1 MSKKYEERKFVSIQ
15 SKVSPSTV
23 KRLDAVVERGKFES
37 KYELLQY
44 LISVFLRFADPENE
58 DEDTEGQEL
67 AEFARL
73 FDGWD
78 DYRQRIITTKPQG
91 NKHLRLT
98 EMICI
103 YSEVGKRGYV
113 GKKISFNATE
123 TKVTDNVGN
132 VLDVVLKKLYP
143 AIYDKLYMLTEQVEE
158 RSISKTLEK
167 LLVELLND
175 VDNETLD
182 KIFDDAKGGVE
193 YGNVPMRKRKR
204 SINDEQGRKL

>member
-1 MSKKYEERKFVSIQ
+1 MKKYEERKFISIQ

-44 LISVFLRFADPENE
+44 LITVFLKFADPENE
-58 DEDTEGQEL
+58 DEDTEAKEL
-67 AEFARL
+67 EEFARL

-78 DYRQRIITTKPQG
+78 DYRNRIITTKPQG
-91 NKHLRLT
+91 NRNLKLT

-103 YSEVGKRGYV
+103 YSEVGKKGYV
-113 GKKISFNATE
+113 GKKISFNAVE

-143 AIYDKLYMLTEQVEE
+143 SIYEKLLSLTEQVQE
-158 RSISKTLEK
+158 RSVSNTLEK
-167 LLVELLND
+167 LMMELMKD
-175 VDNETLD
+175 VDSDTLD
-182 KIFDDAKGGVE
+182 RIFAENKNEIE
-193 YGNVPMRKRKR
+193 YGNVPMKKRRR
-204 SINDEQGRKL
+204 SIDDGKGL

>member
-1 MSKKYEERKFVSIQ
+1 M
-15 SKVSPSTV
+15 

-44 LISVFLRFADPENE
+44 LISVFLKFADPENE
-58 DEDTEGQEL
+58 DEDADAKEL
-67 AEFARL
+67 EEFARL

-91 NKHLRLT
+91 NKHMRLT

-103 YSEVGKRGYV
+103 YSEVGKKGYI
-113 GKKISFNATE
+113 GKKISFNASE

-143 AIYDKLYMLTEQVEE
+143 SIYEKLYAFTEQLEE
-158 RSISKTLEK
+158 RSISKALEK
-167 LLVELLND
+167 LLVELLKD
-175 VDNETLD
+175 VDSVTLER
-182 KIFDDAKGGVE
+182 IFADAKGDIE
-193 YGNVPMRKRKR
+193 YGRVPVRKRHK
-204 SINDEQGRKL
+204 SLNDEQGC

>member
-1 MSKKYEERKFVSIQ
+1 M
-15 SKVSPSTV
+15 

-44 LISVFLRFADPENE
+44 LISVFLKFADPENE
-58 DEDTEGQEL
+58 DEDVEGQEL

-103 YSEVGKRGYV
+103 YSEVGKKGYV

-132 VLDVVLKKLYP
+132 VLDVILKKLYP
-143 AIYDKLYMLTEQVEE
+143 GIYERMCELTEQVEE
-158 RSISKTLEK
+158 RSISKALEK
-167 LLVELLND
+167 ILNELLKD
-175 VDNETLD
+175 VDSETLA
-182 KIFDDAKGGVE
+182 KIFDDEKGEIE
-193 YGNVPMRKRKR
+193 YGNTPKRKRQR
-204 SINDEQGRKL
+204 SINDE

>member
-1 MSKKYEERKFVSIQ
+1 MSKRYEDRKFVSIQ

-44 LISVFLRFADPENE
+44 LISVFLKFADPENE
-58 DEDTEGQEL
+58 DEDTSAKEL
-67 AEFARL
+67 EEFARL

-91 NKHLRLT
+91 NKHMRLT
-98 EMICI
+98 DMICI
-103 YSEVGKRGYV
+103 YSEVGKKGYV

-132 VLDVVLKKLYP
+132 ALDVMIKKLYP
-143 AIYDKLYMLTEQVEE
+143 GIYEKLYELTEQVNS

-167 LLVELLND
+167 VIEEFLKD
-175 VDNETLD
+175 VDAETLER
-182 KIFDDAKGGVE
+182 IFSEVKGDVE
-193 YGNVPMRKRKR
+193 YGDVPVKRR
-204 SINDEQGRKL
+204 NRRLSDE

>member
-1 MSKKYEERKFVSIQ
+1 MSKRYEDRKFVSIQ

-44 LISVFLRFADPENE
+44 LISVFLKFADPENE
-58 DEDTEGQEL
+58 DEDTSAKEL
-67 AEFARL
+67 EEFARL

-91 NKHLRLT
+91 NKHMRLT
-98 EMICI
+98 DMICI
-103 YSEVGKRGYV
+103 YSEVGKKGYV

-132 VLDVVLKKLYP
+132 ALDVMIKKLYP
-143 AIYDKLYMLTEQVEE
+143 GIYEKLYELTEQVNS

-167 LLVELLND
+167 VIEEFLKD
-175 VDNETLD
+175 VDVETLER
-182 KIFDDAKGGVE
+182 IFSEVKGDVE
-193 YGNVPMRKRKR
+193 YGDVPVKRR
-204 SINDEQGRKL
+204 NRRLSDE

>member
-1 MSKKYEERKFVSIQ
+1 MKKYEDRKFISIQ

-44 LISVFLRFADPENE
+44 LISVFLKFADPENE
-58 DEDTEGQEL
+58 DEDTEAKEL
-67 AEFARL
+67 EEFARL

-78 DYRQRIITTKPQG
+78 DYRNRIITTKPQG
-91 NKHLRLT
+91 NRSLKLT

-103 YSEVGKRGYV
+103 YSEVGKKGYV
-113 GKKISFNATE
+113 GKKISFNAVE

-143 AIYDKLYMLTEQVEE
+143 SIYEKLLSLTEQVQEK
-158 RSISKTLEK
+158 SIIKTLEK
-167 LLVELLND
+167 LMMELMKD
-175 VDNETLD
+175 VDSDTLD
-182 KIFDDAKGGVE
+182 RIFAENKNEIE
-193 YGNVPMRKRKR
+193 YGNVPMKKRKR
-204 SINDEQGRKL
+204 SIDDGKGL

>member
-1 MSKKYEERKFVSIQ
+1 MKKYEERKFVSIQ
-15 SKVSPSTV
+15 SKVSPLTV

-58 DEDTEGQEL
+58 DEDTEGREL

-91 NKHLRLT
+91 NRHLQLVD
-98 EMICI
+98 MVCI
-103 YSEVGKRGYV
+103 YSEVGKKGYV
-113 GKKISFNATE
+113 GKKISFKATE

-132 VLDVVLKKLYP
+132 VLEVVLKKLYP
-143 AIYDKLYMLTEQVEE
+143 GIYEKLYNMTEQVEE
-158 RSISKTLEK
+158 RSISKTLER
-167 LLVELLND
+167 LLDELLKD
-175 VDNETLD
+175 VDSETLAR
-182 KIFDDAKGGVE
+182 IFAEAKSEIE
-193 YGNVPMRKRKR
+193 YGITPKRKR
-204 SINDEQGRKL
+204 HKSINDV